1 MKSIVAID
9 GGEAPVEIVS
19 NGDGAH
25 TVRLNGVAHQAEI
38 VECEPGV
45 YSVLVGGRSFEVA
58 LEGGH
63 SVWVGPEHRQLE
75 LRDTRRWSGGQ
86 GAAASG
92 GPQKL
97 KAAMPGKVVRT
108 LVAPGDQVETGQALL
123 VVEAMK
129 MQNEVKSPR
138 AGVVRSL
145 EVSQGDSVAA
155 GQALVVVD

>member
-1 MKSIVAID
+1 MKSIVVID
-9 GGEAPVEIVS
+9 GSEAPVEIVS
-19 NGDGAH
+19 DGKGAH
-25 TVRLNGVAHQAEI
+25 TVRLDGVAHRAEI

-45 YSVLVGGRSFEVA
+45 YSILVDGRSFEAA
-58 LEGGH
+58 LEANDAI
-63 SVWVGPEHRQLE
+63 WIGPDRTQLE
-75 LRDTRRWSGGQ
+75 LRDPRRWSGGQ

-92 GPQKL
+92 GLRKL

-129 MQNEVKSPR
+129 MQNEVKSPK

-145 EVSQGDSVAA
+145 EVKQGDSVAA
-155 GQALVVVD
+155 GDALVVVD